1 MAFKSTVALVDAFII
16 SFVLVV
22 NIQLTM
28 CQKATTLLLRVCFSN
43 QFIDN
48 LIVNY
53 QRISYLIF
61 SLCLNLLAPNKLF
74 FAKTPF
80 TKSNTVKAL

>member
-1 MAFKSTVALVDAFII
+1 MYIDQAARSPAATCCVAWLRSGLNLFKSFCKSALNSRSMAFKSTVALVDAFRM

-22 NIQLTM
+22 NIQLTT

-48 LIVNY
+48 
-53 QRISYLIF
+53 
-61 SLCLNLLAPNKLF
+61 
-74 FAKTPF
+74 
-80 TKSNTVKAL
+80 